1 MPRAYHQTDP
11 VVINSV
17 KTKSSTDSVLEI
29 ATTNEKKLK
38 EYNRILSPLKVV
50 GKKLKIDEVQ
60 SLDPIE
66 VVSKKAIQ
74 AWEKNKYNP
83 ILVEDVS
90 MDIKG
95 LSDLPGT
102 LITFFAEDP
111 QLRDD
116 ICKNWL
122 QNKDRRATVRAL
134 IALYDGKEVHIREG
148 VISGIIA
155 EEPRGGNSFGFD
167 DIFIP
172 DGQKGKSL
180 TFAEMS
186 DKQKDSFSHR
196 KRAIEDL
203 KNNPVDVGH
212 PIYMLPEPYAQEL
225 RRVDVKSLQDPK
237 AKKFAFSLQA
247 LGKNNKTNKEF
258 EASNYDEIATEEN
271 VYYKR
276 FFHPDAKTS
285 LGLLLTDI
293 DRDRLNLQA
302 NGEPI
307 LWQMG
312 PERRHLAL
320 AQRAE
325 FFGENQNKEILDVLS
340 KLEKDIV
347 DFPARSN
354 KQVRAVDYA
363 LGRLNTGAVSDTLAL
378 KELGYKKISAHKYMS
393 RTANARTGL
402 FNKIGKYPR
411 SIFSIGSMP
420 AVSGW
425 RDVIVTQAIAHGA
438 IFVHRNSIHAGYI
451 NRQIDLINDAKA
463 VIRSLNLANSQEE
476 LVLRNI
482 GAALGTGN
490 IKEEMHNARMLYSKA
505 GVKLFRIYTINSD
518 PRVIEIAQALRKE
531 FGNKIEIFVGQV
543 ADKEM
548 CLRLIEDDIKADAL
562 FFGHGGGRQ
571 CTSAANGMAVTTLE
585 EIYSVITDKRFNNT
599 TILAE
604 GAVGRSV
611 GPLLILGLDG
621 VSYSQQLTHG
631 TIETGDLFFEHKNGR
646 PAHPYHGS
654 ASAPTMI
661 IEAANDEIHKK
672 RVSASGR
679 VRNVEGKA
687 GYTFYEEKANSMCFF
702 INNFRHYAARMLA
715 DLGVES
721 IAELRTFL
729 KEHDEELLRLV
740 STEAAHVASAY
751 KL

>member
-11 VVINSV
+11 VVINYV
-17 KTKSSTDSVLEI
+17 KSDKGVDSILEI
-29 ATTNEKKLK
+29 ATTNEQKLK
-38 EYNRILSPLKVV
+38 EYNRILSPIKVV
-50 GKKLKIDEVQ
+50 GKKLNIDEVQ

-66 VVSKKAIQ
+66 VVRKKAIQ
-74 AWEKNKYNP
+74 AWEQNKYNP
-83 ILVEDVS
+83 VLVEDVS

-111 QLRDD
+111 QLRAD

-122 QNKDRRATVRAL
+122 AGKDRRASVRAL
-134 IALYDGKEVHIREG
+134 IGLYDGKEVHIREG
-148 VISGIIA
+148 IVNGTIA
-155 EEPRGGNSFGFD
+155 SEPIGGNSFGFD

-172 DGQKGKSL
+172 EGQDGEAL
-180 TFAEMS
+180 TFAQMS
-186 DKQKDSFSHR
+186 AKQKDKFSHR
-196 KRAIEDL
+196 KFAIEDL
-203 KNNPVDVGH
+203 KNNPIKVGH

-225 RRVDVKSLQDPK
+225 KRVDVSALQEPK
-237 AKKFAFSLQA
+237 ARKFAFELQC
-247 LGKNNKTNKEF
+247 LGSENKINKEF
-258 EASNYDEIATEEN
+258 KAEKYDPIVSEEN

-276 FFHPDAKTS
+276 FFHPEASNS
-285 LGLLLTDI
+285 LGLILTDV

-312 PERRHLAL
+312 PERRHLGL

-325 FFGENQNKEILDVLS
+325 FFMENQNKEIIDLL
-340 KLEKDIV
+340 KKMEKEIDN
-347 DFPARSN
+347 FPVRSN
-354 KQVRAVDYA
+354 KQIRAVDYA
-363 LGRLNTGAVSDTLAL
+363 LGRINTGAVSDTLAL

-393 RTANARTGL
+393 RTVIARTGL

-411 SIFSIGSMP
+411 SIYAVGSMP

-425 RDVIVTQAIAHGA
+425 RDVIVMAAIAHSPV
-438 IFVHRNSIHAGYI
+438 FVHRNSIHAGYI
-451 NRQIDLINDAKA
+451 DRQVQLIQDAKS
-463 VIRSLNLANSQEE
+463 VIASLGMSKDQE
-476 LVLRNI
+476 LMVQRNI
-482 GAALGTGN
+482 GAALGTGS
-490 IKEEMHNARMLYSKA
+490 IKEEIHNARLLYSKA

-518 PRVIEIAQALRKE
+518 PRVAEIALALRKE
-531 FGNKIEIFVGQV
+531 FGDEIEIFVGQV

-548 CLRLIEDDIKADAL
+548 CLRLIDEDIRADAL

-585 EIYSVITDKRFNNT
+585 ELYSVITDKRFNKT

-621 VSYSQQLTHG
+621 VSYLQQLSHG
-631 TIETGDLFFEHKNGR
+631 TIETGDLFFEYKDGR

-661 IEAANDEIHKK
+661 IEAANPEIHKK

-687 GYTFYEEKANSMCFF
+687 GYTFYEEKANSMSFF

-721 IAELRTFL
+721 IAELRSFL
-729 KEHDEELLRLV
+729 KENDEELLRLV